1 MSGSQQPHTERRS
14 RTREIIDNLVAERQ
28 ELLVSFCRLAGVEPH
43 PQDKPAGV
51 ALKEFCQ
58 VLVDYSAAV
67 HFEVYT
73 RVAEGKERREP
84 VLRIAKES
92 YPRIAEITQR
102 AVDFN
107 DEYAD
112 ADDDPLS
119 GPLQED
125 LSRLGEELALRFEIE
140 DRLFNALLSRG

>member
-14 RTREIIDNLVAERQ
+14 RTRETIDNLLAERQ
-28 ELLVSFCRLAGVEPH
+28 ELLVSFCRLAGVEPQ
-43 PQDKPAGV
+43 PEDKPPGA

-58 VLVDYSAAV
+58 ILVDYTAAI

-73 RVAEGKERREP
+73 RVAEGKERREL
-84 VLRIAKES
+84 VLGIAKES

-112 ADDDPLS
+112 VGDDPPS
-119 GPLQED
+119 GSLQED
-125 LSRLGEELALRFEIE
+125 LSRLGEEMALRFELE
-140 DRLFNALLSRG
+140 DKLFHALLSRG